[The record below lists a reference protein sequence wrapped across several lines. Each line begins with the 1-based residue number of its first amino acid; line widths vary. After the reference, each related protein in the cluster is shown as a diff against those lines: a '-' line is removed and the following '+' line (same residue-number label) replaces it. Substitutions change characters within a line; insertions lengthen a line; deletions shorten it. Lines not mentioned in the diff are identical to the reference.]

1 MESATRLHQCIAESR
16 TAAGMFMAL
25 NSPAVAELIA
35 AGADLDFFGAD
46 LQHAP
51 VSADDSASLLRSVQ
65 AVNPE
70 ITPLVRLP
78 DHSVYWI
85 QQSLD
90 IGYMGLV
97 VPLVESAAQARE
109 LVRAAYFPPEGD
121 RSFAGSVRRH
131 LYGDE
136 PDRANERTI
145 LLPQIE
151 SAKGL
156 ENAEEIIAVEGVSG
170 VLFGPEDL
178 SLSYGWRG
186 QDLWSYPPFLEAAK
200 RVVELC
206 RQYNKIPAILTGA
219 FEEARDTGFQ
229 VIGLGG
235 DIAMVRVDLVALI
248 NERVNRLRRIP

>member
-1 MESATRLHQCIAESR
+1 
-16 TAAGMFMAL
+16 MFMAL

-35 AGADLDFFGAD
+35 AGADLDFLATD
-46 LQHAP
+46 LQHAA
-51 VSADDSASLLRSVQ
+51 VSAGESAAILRAMQ
-65 AVNPE
+65 AVNPDA
-70 ITPLVRLP
+70 TPMVRLP

-97 VPLVESAAQARE
+97 VPLVESAEQATA
-109 LVRAAYFPPEGD
+109 LVRATYFPPEGD
-121 RSFAGSVRRH
+121 RSFAASVRRH
-131 LYGDE
+131 LHGDE
-136 PDRANERTI
+136 PGRANERTI

-151 SAKGL
+151 SAEGL
-156 ENAEEIIAVEGVSG
+156 KNAEEIIATKGVSG

-178 SLSYGWRG
+178 SLSCGWRG
-186 QDLWSYPPFLEAAK
+186 QDLWSYQPFLEAAK
-200 RVVELC
+200 HVVELC
-206 RQYNKIPAILTGA
+206 RKHNKIPSILTGA

-248 NERVNRLRRIP
+248 NERVDSLRKIQRAS